1 MAPVGNEGGHAS
13 SVVRA
18 AIVAHSRNTAAQLSQ
33 PVTLPTKTSILI
45 YILSLAFHCPRY
57 FTLNKGL
64 FLACALALLG
74 GCDSSTAE
82 KPVEPSPP
90 VAATA
95 TANPGAVVDLP
106 ALAKRYEGR
115 ELTVADASEIQLDG
129 ASTLSLTF
137 SAPLDPQ
144 QNFADKVHL
153 VDSTRGKLDGAWEL
167 SDNFMELRFRHLEP
181 KRKLVLTVDAGLL
194 SVNRTTLAT
203 SYTSRLETQDLQPTV
218 GFASRGSLL
227 PTRLA
232 EGLPVIALN
241 VDKVDVEFFRI
252 RPEQLPAFLSRW
264 GRNSSLQSYES
275 RELLPMAELVYGGR
289 FDLDPA
295 RNTRE
300 TLLLPIAGIEPLQQP
315 GVYLAVMRASGT
327 YDYAQPATLFTLSD
341 IGLSVHRYADRMDVF
356 TQALEGGKALA
367 DVSLQLLDGKGRVI
381 GEGKTDAAGHAELPS
396 PVKAEVLLA
405 HLGEQTSLL
414 RLNTAALDLAEF
426 DIAGPKAHP
435 LQFFVFGPRDLYR
448 PGETVLL
455 NALLRD
461 NDGHPVKPQPVNVEV
476 RRPDDQL
483 SRKFVWQPDESGL
496 YRYQLPLA
504 GEAPTG
510 RWQLLLDLGDG
521 KPQVYE
527 FQVEDFLPE
536 RMALELKG
544 QDMPIAPADAL
555 NVDVTGRY
563 LYGAPASGNRLSG
576 QVYVRPLRE
585 AVPALPGFQFGSLTE
600 GELSQDLELD
610 EATLDAQGK
619 TNLAIDSRW
628 SEARSPLQVVLQAS
642 LQESGGRPITRR
654 LVQPVWPADRLPG
667 VRGMFDGE
675 NVDGDGPAEFEV
687 LVADA
692 QGHKLA
698 ADALKVRLVRER
710 RDYYWNYSE
719 SDGWSYNYNEKY
731 LNLSEETLSVAEG
744 TTAKVS
750 FPVEWG
756 PYRVEVE
763 DPQTGLV
770 SSLRFWAGY
779 SWQDNTEGGAV
790 RPDQVK
796 LALDKPHYGDGDTA
810 RVTVTPP
817 AAGNGY
823 LLVESAEGPLWWQ
836 EIDVPAEGKTFDIK
850 VDPKWARHDLYIS
863 ALVIR
868 PGERKANVTPK
879 RAVGLLHLPLDRAA
893 RKLALTLD
901 APATMRP
908 QQPLT
913 VKVQA
918 RNSDG
923 SIPRQAHV
931 LLAAVDVGILNIT
944 QYATPDP
951 FAALF
956 GRKGYGA
963 DQLDIYGQLI
973 EAGQG
978 RLASLAFGGD
988 AADLA
993 KGGKRPPTSVN
1004 IVALQSTPVTLDERG
1019 EGQLTVD
1026 IPDFNGEL
1034 RLMAQAW
1041 TEDRFGMAEAKTVV
1055 AAPLVAE
1062 LSAPRFLAGG
1072 DQARIA
1078 LDVTNLTERAQ
1089 TLTVQ
1094 LNTEGPLTLVD
1105 APRKQLQLAKGER
1118 QTLYVQV
1125 QASGGLGQGHI
1136 KVLIDGIDLPGET
1149 LPPIARNWTLG
1160 VRPPYPALVSH
1171 LRSVLKD
1178 QQPWTLPAGALSPFE
1193 PAGREALLTLSSR
1206 PPLNIGEQIKALRAY
1221 PYGCLEQTVSGLYPS
1236 LYSDAASLEKL
1247 GVGGDTDA
1255 ERKRKMEVGI
1265 ERLLGMQRYNGSFG
1279 LWSAEGEEEYWL
1291 TAYVTDFLLR
1301 ARDQGYAVPP
1311 EPLKKAGERLLRYLQ
1326 ERDLIEADY
1335 SDNLEHT
1342 RFAVQAYAGL
1352 VLARSQQAPLG
1363 ALRSLFERRTDAR
1376 SGLPLVQ
1383 LAIALQKMGD
1393 QPRADQALQAGL
1405 AAGRSDN
1412 EWLGDYGSPLRDQ
1425 ALVLALLQENELS
1438 KPTLE
1443 QRLFTLS
1450 DLLASSSW
1458 LSTQER
1464 NAVYLAGRNA
1474 LATPQQPWTAQLQS
1488 AGASHQLS
1496 DTQPALKL
1504 AGSALSESLT
1514 VSSEAQQPLYQQLTL
1529 SGYPVRP
1536 PALHADTLSIRRQY
1550 LGLDGEPLKLDTLKS
1565 GDLVLVHLAVSAKQ
1579 RVPDALVV
1587 DLLPA
1592 GLEIE
1597 NQNLAQSAASL
1608 DSAGSNVRQWRES
1621 MQNAS
1626 LQHQEFR
1633 DDRYVAA
1640 LKLEGYGS
1648 THLLYLARAVT
1659 PGTYK
1664 VPPPQVESM
1673 YRPNW
1678 QAVGATPSDLTV
1690 RPR

>member
-1 MAPVGNEGGHAS
+1 
-13 SVVRA
+13 
-18 AIVAHSRNTAAQLSQ
+18 
-33 PVTLPTKTSILI
+33 
-45 YILSLAFHCPRY
+45 
-57 FTLNKGL
+57 LNKGL

-1335 SDNLEHT
+1335 SDNLKHT

>member
-1 MAPVGNEGGHAS
+1 M
-13 SVVRA
+13 
-18 AIVAHSRNTAAQLSQ
+18 
-33 PVTLPTKTSILI
+33 
-45 YILSLAFHCPRY
+45 
-57 FTLNKGL
+57 NKGL

-95 TANPGAVVDLP
+95 TAKPGDVVDLP

-167 SDNFMELRFRHLEP
+167 SDNLMELRFRHLEP

-203 SYTSRLETQDLQPTV
+203 SYNSRLETQDLQPTV

-295 RNTRE
+295 RTTRE
-300 TLLLPIAGIEPLQQP
+300 TLLLPIAGIKPLQQP

-356 TQALEGGKALA
+356 TQALEGGKALG
-367 DVSLQLLDGKGRVI
+367 DVSLQLLDGKGRAIV
-381 GEGKTDAAGHAELPS
+381 EGKTDAAGHAELPS
-396 PVKAEVLLA
+396 PAKAEVLLA
-405 HLGEQTSLL
+405 HWGEQTSLL

-1247 GVGGDTDA
+1247 GVEGDTDA
-1255 ERKRKMEVGI
+1255 ERKRKMEIGI

-1536 PALHADTLSIRRQY
+1536 PAPHADTLSIRRQY